1 MKPVVIN
8 ITNLIGTMVIIGDK
22 ENIST
27 QIEEKVT
34 EALLKAIN
42 GVQDCQE
49 CNIDKP
55 SPPLTSQ

>member
-8 ITNLIGTMVIIGDK
+8 ITNLIDTIVIIGDK
-22 ENIST
+22 ENTSV
-27 QIEEKVT
+27 QIQEKVT

-42 GVQDCQE
+42 GVLDCQE
-49 CNIDKP
+49 CNEDKP